1 MALPRTVRVK
11 LSSEAA
17 GSISITPV
25 VAQELPVSELVEHAL
40 GIVGKDDR
48 RIREILLRGS
58 LVTGATRFRWSG
70 WDADPDAIHELL
82 AAFPDPDPARPFS
95 AERCVRAV
103 LRGEVRSI
111 EIPREAAEGGR
122 LFRRATFWDALMEL
136 AASGAAYAGYS
147 YRERADRYKREVG
160 PAESLHLREASG
172 AVRHAGLRDRI
183 RSTTLASMDLYVTR

>member
-1 MALPRTVRVK
+1 VK

-25 VAQELPVSELVEHAL
+25 VAQELPVGELVEHAL
-40 GIVGKDDR
+40 GIVGKDEP
-48 RIREILLRGS
+48 RIREILLRGA

-70 WDADPDAIHELL
+70 WDADLDALRELL
-82 AAFPDPDPARPFS
+82 ATFPDPDPARPFA

-103 LRGEVRSI
+103 LRGELRSI
-111 EIPREAAEGGR
+111 DVPRGAAGSGR

-147 YRERADRYKREVG
+147 YRERADRFRREVG
-160 PAESLHLREASG
+160 AAESLRLREAS
-172 AVRHAGLRDRI
+172 ATMKHAGMRDQI
-183 RSTTLASMDLYVTR
+183 RALALASMELYVTR